1 MAVRG
6 ITVDGSPSSWIL
18 LSNLS

>member
-1 MAVRG
+1 M
-6 ITVDGSPSSWIL
+6 GSPIIL